1 MGRNI
6 LEEKA
11 YLMINWCN
19 FYLFIFQMLADL
31 GELLLELEQKTVS
44 NKSSDG
50 NGGIVLKPLIDL
62 FSGNVIYRLMFGCAF
77 EGVLY

>member
-1 MGRNI
+1 
-6 LEEKA
+6 
-11 YLMINWCN
+11 
-19 FYLFIFQMLADL
+19 MLADL
-31 GELLLELEQKTVS
+31 GELLLQLEQKTVS
-44 NKSSDG
+44 NKSSDD